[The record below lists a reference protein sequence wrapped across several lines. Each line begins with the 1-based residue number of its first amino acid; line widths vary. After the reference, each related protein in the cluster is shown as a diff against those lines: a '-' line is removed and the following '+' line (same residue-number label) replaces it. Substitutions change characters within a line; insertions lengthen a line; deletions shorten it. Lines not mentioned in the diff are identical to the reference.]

1 MASDRTAE
9 LQFAIK
15 LADAADVITL
25 PHFNARNFTVD
36 IEANQT
42 EVTEVDRG
50 TETVIMDL
58 IRSQRP
64 QHGWYGEEYGFSG
77 DGEFTWVVD
86 PIDGTSNLGAAFRCG
101 PH

>member
-58 IRSQRP
+58 ISYR
-64 QHGWYGEEYGFSG
+64 GA
-77 DGEFTWVVD
+77 VD
-86 PIDGTSNLGAAFRCG
+86 VDLINQSDPGGLTYSPEVGVNCYPA
-101 PH
+101 

>member
-1 MASDRTAE
+1 MASDRAAE

-58 IRSQRP
+58 ISYR
-64 QHGWYGEEYGFSG
+64 GA
-77 DGEFTWVVD
+77 VD
-86 PIDGTSNLGAAFRCG
+86 VDLINQSDPGGLTYAPEVGVNCYPA
-101 PH
+101 

>member
-1 MASDRTAE
+1 MASDRAAE

-58 IRSQRP
+58 ISYR
-64 QHGWYGEEYGFSG
+64 GA
-77 DGEFTWVVD
+77 VD
-86 PIDGTSNLGAAFRCG
+86 VDLINQSDPGGLTYSPEVGVNCYPA
-101 PH
+101 